1 MPQHLTFTQQKYD
14 IIFNKLSPKYKF
26 RPCACYVN
34 RIPYHLESWH
44 NFGQAIDAM
53 TSLIRV
59 FDNGEINFIPE
70 IIINFHLLDQF
81 DQREQYMPGPLIDLF
96 DLIIDGHKFSYT
108 ISGTRIK
115 LFGVTNSEK
124 ILIEV

>member
-1 MPQHLTFTQQKYD
+1 MPRSLTFTQQKND

-26 RPCACYVN
+26 RPCACYIN
-34 RIPYHLESWH
+34 RVPYHLESWH
-44 NFGQAIDAM
+44 DFGQVIDSM
-53 TSLIRV
+53 TLLIRMFSNDDV
-59 FDNGEINFIPE
+59 NIPE
-70 IIINFHLLDQF
+70 IKINFHLLDQF
-81 DQREQYMPGPLIDLF
+81 DQREEYMPGPLIDLF
-96 DLIIDGHKFSYT
+96 DLIIASYKFSYI